1 MVGSRLA
8 LGTVQFGLPYG
19 VVNDGREV
27 ETGEAAAILRQ
38 AWASGVN
45 TLDTA
50 IVYGESER
58 RLGEIGVAGWRIVT
72 KLPAVP
78 ENCPDVSD
86 WVERSVD
93 DSMARLGVPRLSGL
107 LLHRPHQLL
116 EPAGEDLFAALLAQK
131 DRGVVDKIGISIY
144 GPDEL
149 QVLFARFAFDLVQ
162 APLNVVDRRL
172 VSSGWLDTLYAAG
185 TEVHVRSVFLQ
196 GLLLVDPTSR
206 PDRFARWHV
215 LWDRWHAWLRER
227 ELTPLE
233 ACLGFVL
240 SHEKVGR
247 VVVGVDSV
255 CHFRE
260 ILENGRTQVG
270 AIPDDLA
277 SEDLDLLTPSRWNTL

>member
-1 MVGSRLA
+1 
-8 LGTVQFGLPYG
+8 
-19 VVNDGREV
+19 
-27 ETGEAAAILRQ
+27 
-38 AWASGVN
+38 
-45 TLDTA
+45 
-50 IVYGESER
+50 
-58 RLGEIGVAGWRIVT
+58 
-72 KLPAVP
+72 
-78 ENCPDVSD
+78 
-86 WVERSVD
+86 
-93 DSMARLGVPRLSGL
+93 MARLGVPRLSGL